1 MGKKVI
7 TPKAKAAPKKTAAKS
22 KANMSKLARAAKA
35 KVEKNSPRPQKKGP
49 KAEIDETDA
58 QTSESTKGLG
68 YPRGTISAL
77 ITSLKYQAKAKKVT
91 EDQRADCMKTLS
103 DTEYQ
108 SGDLATQRSILNN
121 LSKFG
126 VQNCSWVHTL
136 HKTTTNTEVEAE
148 RLRTNFLTRKAIFKL
163 QGVEHKDLSEEEQAE
178 VLEELLT
185 AQEKL
190 FGYERHV
197 ERHGKFRVLDRF
209 LFKWSEG
216 QTLDTATTSQTQ
228 SVSTATNL
236 KKTGSAR
243 AVEMMKHGGSLT
255 EGDGD
260 GEPSTAKPSE
270 SFGLLKEK
278 RRELERGLAFRPD
291 TGPQL
296 GGLLTGQKGKR
307 AAESLHCFGR
317 FSSEDSLC
325 PC

>member
-1 MGKKVI
+1 MFV
-7 TPKAKAAPKKTAAKS
+7 
-22 KANMSKLARAAKA
+22 
-35 KVEKNSPRPQKKGP
+35 
-49 KAEIDETDA
+49 
-58 QTSESTKGLG
+58 
-68 YPRGTISAL
+68 
-77 ITSLKYQAKAKKVT
+77 LKFFS
-91 EDQRADCMKTLS
+91 DKTL
-103 DTEYQ
+103 
-108 SGDLATQRSILNN
+108 
-121 LSKFG
+121 
-126 VQNCSWVHTL
+126 
-136 HKTTTNTEVEAE
+136 
-148 RLRTNFLTRKAIFKL
+148 RKAIFKL

>member
-1 MGKKVI
+1 MLSGLLGNVYF
-7 TPKAKAAPKKTAAKS
+7 AK
-22 KANMSKLARAAKA
+22 
-35 KVEKNSPRPQKKGP
+35 
-49 KAEIDETDA
+49 
-58 QTSESTKGLG
+58 
-68 YPRGTISAL
+68 
-77 ITSLKYQAKAKKVT
+77 
-91 EDQRADCMKTLS
+91 
-103 DTEYQ
+103 EYQ

-126 VQNCSWVHTL
+126 VQ
-136 HKTTTNTEVEAE
+136 
-148 RLRTNFLTRKAIFKL
+148 KAIFKL

-255 EGDGD
+255 EGDED

-278 RRELERGLAFRPD
+278 RRELESFR
-291 TGPQL
+291 TRL
-296 GGLLTGQKGKR
+296 SKT
-307 AAESLHCFGR
+307 
-317 FSSEDSLC
+317 SEDLLFVLTQVRSLEDSSWAKKESELQKAC
-325 PC
+325 TALDGFLQKIRSALAEKLPQNVADDYTTPDWRLGQGAGGGHSTREGFQASFEDG